1 MSCLLCSLKLRLTM
15 LATIAVQDAHDETS
29 LYTLIALSR
38 YQLHVHHWVM
48 LIQSNALN
56 SPHHLC
62 HHQSHAHEP
71 AKINSLIKKVLGKDE
86 PDESQL
92 KLPITVPPKNVKKSP
107 QKIRLQKHS
116 RKVYSLTSAEVSNF
130 CSPHYFFQRDVCI
143 CRLHLSSGLSSTQ
156 PDIYENNV
164 WKKVRMGMLSMFPQ
178 CNIEPQFQEVPK
190 KNLIHYH

>member
-1 MSCLLCSLKLRLTM
+1 MRMMKRR
-15 LATIAVQDAHDETS
+15 
-29 LYTLIALSR
+29 YTLLLPAVDIS
-38 YQLHVHHWVM
+38 WVM

-71 AKINSLIKKVLGKDE
+71 AKINSLITKVVCKDE

-116 RKVYSLTSAEVSNF
+116 RKVYSLTSAQVSNF

-178 CNIEPQFQEVPK
+178 CNIEPQIPRSTQEKSFTLSLTV
-190 KNLIHYH
+190 YA

>member
-1 MSCLLCSLKLRLTM
+1 MSCLLCSLKLRLIM
-15 LATIAVQDAHDETS
+15 LATIAVQDAQDETS

-71 AKINSLIKKVLGKDE
+71 AKINSLITKVE

-92 KLPITVPPKNVKKSP
+92 KLPITVPPKNVKK
-107 QKIRLQKHS
+107 I
-116 RKVYSLTSAEVSNF
+116 T
-130 CSPHYFFQRDVCI
+130 
-143 CRLHLSSGLSSTQ
+143 T
-156 PDIYENNV
+156 EN
-164 WKKVRMGMLSMFPQ
+164 Q
-178 CNIEPQFQEVPK
+178 TTEA
-190 KNLIHYH
+190 